1 MLRKSLLSLSLSL
14 TLALLPQFALAQ
26 AYPSKPIKILVPF
39 TAGGSS
45 DIIARSIGIKLAEI
59 MGQPVVVE
67 NRAGANGAIAAEMIA
82 KAPADG
88 YQLLYTTNGTHSFA
102 PVSEKVLPYD
112 PIRDFTSIAL
122 VGTYGFLMVVHPSVP
137 AKTVAEFIDYA
148 KKNSGKL
155 NYGSSGAGSGVHFA
169 GELFKMMAGVNMTH
183 VPYKGAAPALQDT
196 IAGVCQ
202 LTFDAGAGQAV
213 EGGKVRL
220 LGTTGSQ
227 RDPRFPNSPTLAEAG
242 VPGYD
247 LISWV
252 GIFAPPGL
260 APGIA
265 TQLNAAANE
274 ALMDPGVRQ
283 RLGLWGVIPT
293 PGTPAALEQLV
304 RTEIS
309 RLSKIATDGK
319 LQFD

>member
-1 MLRKSLLSLSLSL
+1 MRPNAAAPI
-14 TLALLPQFALAQ
+14 LALALMLISSMAPAQ
-26 AYPSKPIKILVPF
+26 SYPSKPVRFIVGYA
-39 TAGGSS
+39 AGGVADTS
-45 DIIARSIGIKLAEI
+45 ARIMAQRMSVKLGETVI
-59 MGQPVVVE
+59 VE
-67 NRAGANGAIAAEMIA
+67 NRVGAGGRIGAEMIA

-260 APGIA
+260 APGVA

-309 RLSKIATDGK
+309 RLRKIATDGK

>member
-1 MLRKSLLSLSLSL
+1 MRPNAAAPI
-14 TLALLPQFALAQ
+14 LALALMLISSMAPAQ
-26 AYPSKPIKILVPF
+26 SYPSKPVRFIVGYA
-39 TAGGSS
+39 AGGVADTS
-45 DIIARSIGIKLAEI
+45 ARIMAQRMSVKLGETVI
-59 MGQPVVVE
+59 VE
-67 NRAGANGAIAAEMIA
+67 NRVGAGGRIGAEMIA

-309 RLSKIATDGK
+309 RLRRIATDGK

>member
-1 MLRKSLLSLSLSL
+1 MKPNAMAPILF
-14 TLALLPQFALAQ
+14 LALALISSASLAQ
-26 AYPSKPIKILVPF
+26 SYPSKPVRFIVGYA
-39 TAGGSS
+39 AGGVADTS
-45 DIIARSIGIKLAEI
+45 ARIMAQRMSAKLGETVI
-59 MGQPVVVE
+59 VE
-67 NRAGANGAIAAEMIA
+67 NRVGAGGRIAAEAIA
-82 KAPADG
+82 RAPADG

-112 PIRDFTSIAL
+112 PIRDFTPIAL

-137 AKTVAEFIDYA
+137 AKTVAEFIEYA

-169 GELFKMMAGVNMTH
+169 GELFKMMAGVNITH

-274 ALMDPGVRQ
+274 ALMDSGVRQ

-304 RTEIS
+304 RSEIS
-309 RLSKIATDGK
+309 RLRKIATDGK

>member
-1 MLRKSLLSLSLSL
+1 MRPNAAAPI
-14 TLALLPQFALAQ
+14 LALALMLISSMAPAQ
-26 AYPSKPIKILVPF
+26 SYPSKPVRFIVGYA
-39 TAGGSS
+39 AGGVADTS
-45 DIIARSIGIKLAEI
+45 ARIMAQRMSVKLGETVI
-59 MGQPVVVE
+59 VE
-67 NRAGANGAIAAEMIA
+67 NRVGAGGRIGAEMIA

-309 RLSKIATDGK
+309 RLRKIATDGK

>member
-1 MLRKSLLSLSLSL
+1 
-14 TLALLPQFALAQ
+14 
-26 AYPSKPIKILVPF
+26 
-39 TAGGSS
+39 
-45 DIIARSIGIKLAEI
+45 
-59 MGQPVVVE
+59 
-67 NRAGANGAIAAEMIA
+67 
-82 KAPADG
+82 
-88 YQLLYTTNGTHSFA
+88 
-102 PVSEKVLPYD
+102 
-112 PIRDFTSIAL
+112 
-122 VGTYGFLMVVHPSVP
+122 
-137 AKTVAEFIDYA
+137 
-148 KKNSGKL
+148 
-155 NYGSSGAGSGVHFA
+155 
-169 GELFKMMAGVNMTH
+169 MMAGVNMTH

-309 RLSKIATDGK
+309 RLRKIATDGK